1 MAGRLIDQRIFRPH
15 IHHYFVITVGYHNMT
30 HHHYQLYHAEIHR
43 RLATVSRRRITL
55 DPISAGISPSD
66 KLGEIG
72 QIKLAGYAKT
82 IHIADFFSYFESI
95 FDLKIRTRV
104 FVWGLSFL
112 FLKSSR
118 TSLFWSTVD
127 RPQLSWLVSKLL
139 RYKAGVLGWKQG
151 IWKSRIARTSTSP
164 GGLVRGLL
172 SGDFKDQK
180 FWSSSLKFWNQ
191 MLIHHGMQF

>member
-82 IHIADFFSYFESI
+82 IHIAEFFSHIWNPY
-95 FDLKIRTRV
+95 
-104 FVWGLSFL
+104 
-112 FLKSSR
+112 SS
-118 TSLFWSTVD
+118 
-127 RPQLSWLVSKLL
+127 K
-139 RYKAGVLGWKQG
+139 
-151 IWKSRIARTSTSP
+151 
-164 GGLVRGLL
+164 
-172 SGDFKDQK
+172 
-180 FWSSSLKFWNQ
+180 
-191 MLIHHGMQF
+191 